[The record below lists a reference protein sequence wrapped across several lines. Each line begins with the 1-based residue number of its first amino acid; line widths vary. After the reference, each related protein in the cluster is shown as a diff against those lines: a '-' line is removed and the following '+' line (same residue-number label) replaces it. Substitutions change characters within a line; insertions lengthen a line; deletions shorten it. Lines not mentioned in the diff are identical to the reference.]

1 MQKNEMSPHFKGV
14 IPFFVGKVIMTNQL
28 IFSIS
33 NVEAKTARVEAK
45 TASVRSKIAIVGAT
59 KRILKKE
66 I

>member
-1 MQKNEMSPHFKGV
+1 MYI
-14 IPFFVGKVIMTNQL
+14 IPL
-28 IFSIS
+28 SFSIS
-33 NVEAKTARVEAK
+33 NVEAKTACVEAK